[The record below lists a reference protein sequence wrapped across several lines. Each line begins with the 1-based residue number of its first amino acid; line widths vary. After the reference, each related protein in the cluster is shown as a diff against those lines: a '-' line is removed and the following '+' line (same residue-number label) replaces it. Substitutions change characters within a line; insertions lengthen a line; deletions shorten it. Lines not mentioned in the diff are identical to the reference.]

1 MLTLTLEH
9 KAIYF
14 TIFIVLRMETISV
27 VAKKAFDKNVKRKNT
42 QKQQFVFLVF

>member
-1 MLTLTLEH
+1 MITLTLEH

-27 VAKKAFDKNVKRKNT
+27 VAKKALDKHVKRKKDKNNS
-42 QKQQFVFLVF
+42 FFF